1 MVTRKAHAVEV
12 DFAGVESGGGRP
24 VDDGEYLAQ
33 VSKIEEKEG
42 ESSGQPY
49 LAWQWKIV
57 EEGEAKGATV
67 YDNTSLTPQSLWR
80 LRSLLECIGIEVP
93 DGKMRLVL
101 DQLVG
106 KRCRLEIT
114 NETYQGK
121 EKPRVTGFLIAAA
134 SKVKA
139 KVKVEEESDD
149 SVDDEGEDDAPKFK
163 KGQKVRF
170 KDEDG
175 STVRG
180 KVVSV
185 DDDVA
190 TVEVDGDEWQVEVDQ
205 LKAL

>member
-139 KVKVEEESDD
+139 KAKVADEDD
-149 SVDDEGEDDAPKFK
+149 GEDEDEVPLPLK

-170 KDEDG
+170 KDDDG
-175 STVRG
+175 RTVKG
-180 KVVSV
+180 KILSV
-185 DDDVA
+185 EDDVA
-190 TVEVDGDEWQVEVDQ
+190 TVDVAGDEWQVEVDQ